1 MEKESTMK
9 RKLLLPV
16 LALLVVLLAGFTAAP
31 QSALTQGETTPQPS
45 TEYSL
50 HMARTFG
57 YGSGTGDIRGNFR
70 ASLQGP
76 EENVSQVEFLLD
88 GEVMATVTEA
98 PFALD
103 FVTSD
108 YPDGEHMMAARV
120 TLNDGS
126 VQTTAERH
134 YNFVSAEEE
143 AAGTKRVML
152 PILGLVAVITVGG
165 VVIQA
170 VVMRKKPLRVYEPG
184 EERAY
189 GLYGGTIC
197 PNCKRPVPL
206 HWYGL
211 KVSFVGRYDH
221 CDICGRRGMFKVEPL
236 HTLREAEAAER
247 REAQK
252 AEKVMQGKPEDRLRD
267 QLDDSKFMDS

>member
-1 MEKESTMK
+1 MK

-16 LALLVVLLAGFTAAP
+16 LALLVILLAGFTAAP
-31 QSALTQGETTPQPS
+31 QTTLSQGSVTPQPS
-45 TEYSL
+45 SEYSL
-50 HMARTFG
+50 HMTRTFG

-98 PFALD
+98 PFSLD

-108 YPDGEHMMAARV
+108 YPDGEHMLAARV

-134 YNFVSAEEE
+134 YNFVTAEQESA
-143 AAGTKRVML
+143 GVKGVML
-152 PILGLVAVITVGG
+152 PIIGLVVVITVGG
-165 VVIQA
+165 VLIQT
-170 VVMRKKPLRVYEPG
+170 VMMRKKPLKVYEPG

-189 GLYGGTIC
+189 GLYGGAIC
-197 PNCKRPVPL
+197 PKCKRPVPL

-221 CDICGRRGMFKVEPL
+221 CDICGRRGMFKVESM

-247 REAQK
+247 QAAQK
-252 AEKVMQGKPEDRLRD
+252 VEKQLQGKPEDRLRE
-267 QLDDSKFMDS
+267 QLDESKFIDS